1 MPDNPL
7 TRRLIT
13 VPAVLATFVL
23 ITILAPL
30 WIVGG
35 AVIDIFRAITSAKP
49 WMTLRGIAFL
59 WAYLLGQIW
68 ALIGLLFTVPLP
80 RGTKHAATFKLQSAW
95 TAWNFAALRILFSLD
110 VDVEGQDSAAPGPIV
125 LLCRHAS
132 MVDTMLPARLVANP
146 FGIRLRY
153 VLKRELLVDP
163 TLDIGGNRLPNYF
176 IDRDGDPSTEIEAVK
191 RLASDLGPKDGI
203 LIYPEGTRY
212 SEGKRIRYAKRV
224 AREGGIVGEMAS
236 RLRRVLPPRPGGTL
250 AILETTTADI
260 VVLAHR
266 GLEGLATVK
275 DIWSGGLVGS
285 KINVLMWRIRRG
297 EIPTSRRERVEWLY
311 RLWAEV
317 DNWIVSKEPVTGESL
332 A

>member
-1 MPDNPL
+1 MPDNPFI
-7 TRRLIT
+7 RRLIT
-13 VPAVLATFVL
+13 VPAVFVTFALLTVL
-23 ITILAPL
+23 SPL

-35 AVIDIFRAITSAKP
+35 AVVDIIRAIASAKP
-49 WMTLRGIAFL
+49 WMTLRGMAFL
-59 WAYLLGQIW
+59 WVYLLGQIW
-68 ALIGLLFTVPLP
+68 ALVGLSFTTLLP
-80 RGTKHAATFKLQSAW
+80 RRAKQNATFKLQSVW
-95 TAWNFAALRILFSLD
+95 TAWNFAALRLLFSLD
-110 VDVEGQDSAAPGPIV
+110 LDVEGQESAAPGPIV

-153 VLKRELLVDP
+153 VLKKELLFDP

-176 IDRDGDPSTEIEAVK
+176 IDRDGDPSNEIDALK
-191 RLASDLGPKDGI
+191 NLARDLGPEDGI

-212 SEGKRIRYAKRV
+212 SESKRLRYAKRI
-224 AREGGIVGEMAS
+224 AREGGIVGDLAS
-236 RLRRVLPPRPGGTL
+236 HLRRVLPPRPGGTL

-297 EIPTSRRERVEWLY
+297 EIPTGRRERVEWLY

-317 DNWIVSKEPVTGESL
+317 DSWIVSKDPVAGESL